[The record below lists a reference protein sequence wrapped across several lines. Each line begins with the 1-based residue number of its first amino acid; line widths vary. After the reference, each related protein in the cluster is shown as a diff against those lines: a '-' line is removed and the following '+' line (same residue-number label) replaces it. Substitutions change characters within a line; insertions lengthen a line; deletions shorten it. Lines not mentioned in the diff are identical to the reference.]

1 MAGYEKTCP
10 ALDPGENNV
19 YIQYVNIYIYIAGMG
34 MCINVKVTINIGKYK
49 LTLHIY
55 IYAYFLVQAPNSQI
69 GQKNIRTIC

>member
-19 YIQYVNIYIYIAGMG
+19 YIQYLFIYTCIYIAGMR

-49 LTLHIY
+49 LSWHIY
-55 IYAYFLVQAPNSQI
+55 IYAYFFGAST
-69 GQKNIRTIC
+69 K